1 MKLTYKDKDTR
12 IAAETNLRKLC
23 KVSCS
28 VPYHSSLR
36 DEIRKAVES
45 FKAKHKGVWVQAR
58 PDPENMVLRISVK
71 DEDNKWHNDVERVP
85 LTEAVLDLTHKVSLV
100 KYTATATEV
109 NGGGE
114 QTMG

>member
-1 MKLTYKDKDTR
+1 L
-12 IAAETNLRKLC
+12 
-23 KVSCS
+23 
-28 VPYHSSLR
+28 
-36 DEIRKAVES
+36 IRKAVDS
-45 FKAKHKGVWVQAR
+45 FKATHKGVWVQAR

-71 DEDNKWHNDVERVP
+71 DEDNKGHNDVERVP

-100 KYTATATEV
+100 KYTAAAMEV